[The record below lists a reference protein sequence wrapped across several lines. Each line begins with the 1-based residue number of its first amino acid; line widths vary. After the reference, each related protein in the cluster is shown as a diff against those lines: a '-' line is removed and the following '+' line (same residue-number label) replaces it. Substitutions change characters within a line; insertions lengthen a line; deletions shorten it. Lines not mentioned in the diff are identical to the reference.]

1 MHSLINYR
9 GIQNLKLKQQPH
21 AESTIGRLG
30 NGLIIGEG
38 TTMYTNHHSHRQQTT
53 TTATATTATT
63 TMEAKDQALLACQR
77 TTTISLRKRKTSA
90 LEIQL
95 N

>member
-1 MHSLINYR
+1 MQKAQMEWKKEDAWGRDNNVY
-9 GIQNLKLKQQPH
+9 KPPQPP
-21 AESTIGRLG
+21 
-30 NGLIIGEG
+30 
-38 TTMYTNHHSHRQQTT
+38 TT
-53 TTATATTATT
+53 TTATATATKTT
-63 TMEAKDQALLACQR
+63 TKDQGCQR

>member
-38 TTMYTNHHSHRQQTT
+38 TTMYTNHHSHRQQLQQQQQQQQW
-53 TTATATTATT
+53 
-63 TMEAKDQALLACQR
+63 KQR
-77 TTTISLRKRKTSA
+77 TKLCWHAKGRRRYHYVNVK
-90 LEIQL
+90 LPP
-95 N
+95 